1 MKMIKVLAERIRR
14 KTPPIFSIPY
24 NISIKDAA
32 QLFNKSSIGAALV
45 EKDIPEPGVYAG
57 IISEKDIMRCC
68 AEYDNLSEVSVA
80 DIMRREMTTATV
92 NDEVTDVVRRMRD
105 YHIRHIPLLEDGKVI
120 ALISIR
126 DIMNCIDLAQ
136 EIAMSHLNDLF
147 GSTRHSTSY

>member
-1 MKMIKVLAERIRR
+1 
-14 KTPPIFSIPY
+14 
-24 NISIKDAA
+24 
-32 QLFNKSSIGAALV
+32 
-45 EKDIPEPGVYAG
+45 
-57 IISEKDIMRCC
+57 
-68 AEYDNLSEVSVA
+68 
-80 DIMRREMTTATV
+80 
-92 NDEVTDVVRRMRD
+92 MRD

>member
-1 MKMIKVLAERIRR
+1 MKMVKVLAERIRR
-14 KTPPIFSIPY
+14 KTPPVFAIQY
-24 NISIKDAA
+24 NLTIKEAA
-32 QLFNKSSIGAALV
+32 TLFNKTSIGAALV
-45 EKDIPEPGVYAG
+45 EKEIPEPGVYAG

-68 AEYDNLSEVSVA
+68 AEYDDLSKVQVA
-80 DIMRREMTTATV
+80 DVMRREMITANV
-92 NDEVTDVVRRMRD
+92 NDEVTDIVRRMRD
-105 YHIRHIPLLEDGKVI
+105 YHIRHIPLIEDGKII